1 MSAGAGADEFST
13 ESPVDAEGDFGDTG
27 ACLQI
32 IASIIASVAGYVAT
46 TFFLACLYEER
57 RLKLVPGKPP
67 LPVKSY

>member
-27 ACLQI
+27 ACVQI

-46 TFFLACLYEER
+46 TFFLARLY
-57 RLKLVPGKPP
+57 
-67 LPVKSY
+67 